1 MMKQHYLDIV
11 RQVLD
16 HEVVDSNNVPCG
28 MVDDLELEGGPGEE
42 LRVTAL
48 LVGPGAWTKRLPSA
62 FEGLA
67 RLVFGARATRVPWS
81 EVESVTER
89 VKLKSEAEE
98 LGLGGA
104 DRRAAGLVGR
114 LPGSG

>member
-1 MMKQHYLDIV
+1 MKEDFLDFV

-28 MVDDLELEGGPGEE
+28 MVDDLEVESGPGEG

-48 LVGPGAWTKRLPSA
+48 LVGAGAWTKRLPSA

-67 RLVFGARATRVPWS
+67 ARVFGTQQTRVPWS

-89 VKLKSEAEE
+89 VKLRSEAKD

-104 DRRAAGLVGR
+104 DRMASR
-114 LPGSG
+114 LLEKVPGSG

>member
-1 MMKQHYLDIV
+1 MKQDFLDIV

-28 MVDDLELEGGPGEE
+28 MVDDLEVEGSPGET

-48 LVGPGAWTKRLPSA
+48 LVGAGAWTKRLPAA
-62 FEGLA
+62 FEGPA
-67 RLVFGARATRVPWS
+67 RFVFGAQLTRVPWS

-89 VKLKSEAEE
+89 VKLRSEAEE

-104 DRRAAGLVGR
+104 DRRASKLVGR
-114 LPGSG
+114 FPGSG

>member
-1 MMKQHYLDIV
+1 MKPQHLDIV

-28 MVDDLELEGGPGEE
+28 MVDDLELEGGPGED

-48 LVGPGAWTKRLPSA
+48 LVGAGAWTKRLPSA

-67 RLVFGARATRVPWS
+67 AFLFGTRLTRVPWS

-89 VKLKSEAEE
+89 VKLRSEAKE

-104 DRRAAGLVGR
+104 DRKASEVVGM

>member
-1 MMKQHYLDIV
+1 MKQDYLDIV

-16 HEVVDSNNVPCG
+16 HEIVDSNNVPCG
-28 MVDDLELEGGPGEE
+28 MVDDLEVEGAPGGE
-42 LRVTAL
+42 LKVTAL
-48 LVGPGAWTKRLPSA
+48 LVGAGAWTKRLPSV

-67 RLVFGARATRVPWS
+67 ARIFGTQSTRVPWP
-81 EVESVTER
+81 EVETVTER
-89 VKLKSEAEE
+89 VKLRSEAKE

-104 DRRAAGLVGR
+104 DRKASKLVGM

>member
-1 MMKQHYLDIV
+1 MKEDYLDIV

-28 MVDDLELEGGPGEE
+28 MVDDLEVEGGPGEG

-48 LVGPGAWTKRLPSA
+48 LVGAGAWTRRLPSA
-62 FEGLA
+62 FEGPAA
-67 RLVFGARATRVPWS
+67 RLLGTRQTRVPWS

-89 VKLKSEAEE
+89 VKLRSEAED
-98 LGLGGA
+98 LGLGRA
-104 DRRAAGLVGR
+104 DRKASKLLEGV
-114 LPGSG
+114 PGSG

>member
-1 MMKQHYLDIV
+1 MKEDYLDLV

-28 MVDDLELEGGPGEE
+28 MVDDLEVEGGPGEE

-48 LVGPGAWTKRLPSA
+48 LVGAGAWTRRLPSA
-62 FEGLA
+62 FERLA
-67 RLVFGARATRVPWS
+67 ARVFGRQQTRVPWS

-89 VKLKSEAEE
+89 VKLRSRAEE
-98 LGLGGA
+98 LGLGRA
-104 DRRAAGLVGR
+104 DRKASR
-114 LPGSG
+114 LGGKVPGSG

>member
-1 MMKQHYLDIV
+1 MRQDFLDIV

-28 MVDDLELEGGPGEE
+28 MVDDLEVEGRPGGE
-42 LRVTAL
+42 LKVTAL
-48 LVGPGAWTKRLPSA
+48 LVGAGAWTRRLPSV

-67 RLVFGARATRVPWS
+67 ARAFGGHCTRVPWS

-89 VKLKSEAEE
+89 VKLRSEAKE

-104 DRRAAGLVGR
+104 DRKASKLVGMI
-114 LPGSG
+114 PGSG

>member
-1 MMKQHYLDIV
+1 VKQDYLDIV

-16 HEVVDSNNVPCG
+16 HEVVDSDNVPCG
-28 MVDDLELEGGPGEE
+28 MADDLVVEGGPGEE
-42 LRVTAL
+42 LKVTAL
-48 LVGPGAWTKRLPSA
+48 LVGAGAWTKRLPAA

-67 RLVFGARATRVPWS
+67 RAVFGAQATRVPWS

-89 VKLKSEAEE
+89 IKLRSRAKE

-104 DRRAAGLVGR
+104 DRKASRLIEK

>member
-1 MMKQHYLDIV
+1 MKEDFLDFV

-28 MVDDLELEGGPGEE
+28 MVDDLEVESGPGEE

-48 LVGPGAWTKRLPSA
+48 LVGAGAWTKRLPSA

-67 RLVFGARATRVPWS
+67 ARVFGTQQTRVPWS

-89 VKLKSEAEE
+89 VKLRSEAKD
-98 LGLGGA
+98 LGLGRA
-104 DRRAAGLVGR
+104 DGKASKLVGKV
-114 LPGSG
+114 PGSG

>member
-1 MMKQHYLDIV
+1 MKDEFLDLV

-16 HEVVDSNNVPCG
+16 HEVVDSNNLPCG
-28 MVDDLELEGGPGEE
+28 MVDDLEVSGGPGGE

-48 LVGPGAWTKRLPSA
+48 LVGAGAWTRRLPSG

-67 RLVFGARATRVPWS
+67 AFIFGRQQTRVPWS
-81 EVESVTER
+81 EVETVTER
-89 VKLKSEAEE
+89 VKLRSRAEE

-104 DRRAAGLVGR
+104 DRKAAKILEKV
-114 LPGSG
+114 PGSG

>member
-1 MMKQHYLDIV
+1 MKEDYLDLV

-28 MVDDLELEGGPGEE
+28 MADDLEVSGEPGGE

-48 LVGPGAWTKRLPSA
+48 LVGAGAWTRRLPSA

-67 RLVFGARATRVPWS
+67 AWVFGRQQTRVPWS

-98 LGLGGA
+98 LGLGRA
-104 DRRAAGLVGR
+104 DRRAAKILENV
-114 LPGSG
+114 PGA

>member
-1 MMKQHYLDIV
+1 MKDDFLDIV

-16 HEVVDSNNVPCG
+16 HEVVDSNNLPCG
-28 MVDDLELEGGPGEE
+28 MVDDLEVEAEPGGE

-48 LVGPGAWTKRLPSA
+48 LVGAGAWTRRLPSA

-67 RLVFGARATRVPWS
+67 AFIFGNRQTRVPWS

-89 VKLKSEAEE
+89 VKLRSRAAD

-104 DRRAAGLVGR
+104 DRRAAKLLER
-114 LPGSG
+114 IPGSG

>member
-1 MMKQHYLDIV
+1 MKPEHLDIV

-28 MVDDLELEGGPGEE
+28 MVDDIELEGRPGEG

-48 LVGPGAWTKRLPSA
+48 LVGAGAWTKRLPSA

-67 RLVFGARATRVPWS
+67 ARLFGTQLTRVPWS

-89 VKLKSEAEE
+89 VKLRSEAKE

-104 DRRAAGLVGR
+104 DRKAEKIVGM

>member
-1 MMKQHYLDIV
+1 MKEDYLDIV

-16 HEVVDSNNVPCG
+16 HEVVDSNNLPCG
-28 MVDDLELEGGPGEE
+28 MVDDLEVEAELGGE

-48 LVGPGAWTKRLPSA
+48 LVGAGAWTRRLPSA

-67 RLVFGARATRVPWS
+67 AWVFGTQQMRVPWS

-89 VKLKSEAEE
+89 VKLRSRAED
-98 LGLGGA
+98 LGLGRA
-104 DRRAAGLVGR
+104 DRKASKLLEKVPEAG
-114 LPGSG
+114 